1 MVKRFCGVA
10 ALVLC
15 GIACC
20 PTTGSP
26 AAVPVTAL
34 HAAPPV
40 KACADVHRPMQDSNA
55 ARIRDLAILLSDEF
69 RADLEFDEARAAV
82 EQLGFLAEIPGARS
96 AVVLK
101 VDDGQMREFA
111 SWGGPPR
118 CAPSDGPGL
127 DAELQVERHEDI
139 VCASAPIRSPQRL
152 LGRLFLELAPADGV
166 PRQP

>member
-118 CAPSDGPGL
+118 CAHECGRNVF
-127 DAELQVERHEDI
+127 AMRHGRANTWT
-139 VCASAPIRSPQRL
+139 VTGRVMRRLALARSPR
-152 LGRLFLELAPADGV
+152 GP
-166 PRQP
+166 